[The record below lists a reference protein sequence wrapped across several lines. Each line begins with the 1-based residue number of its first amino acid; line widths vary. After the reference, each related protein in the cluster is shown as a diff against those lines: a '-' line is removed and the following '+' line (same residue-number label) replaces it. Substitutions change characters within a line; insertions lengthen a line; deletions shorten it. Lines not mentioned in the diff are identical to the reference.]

1 MERSVLARRLGIGIG
16 AIATVAMAV
25 IAAAPWPRPG
35 ASASTQAEILLLY
48 VGADDCAPCRVWQ
61 NGEGAA
67 FRASAQFA
75 RLSYREVKSATLL
88 DVLKDE
94 HWPDDLRGYRDRLGA
109 GAGGPGCS
117 SALACCGGTSSR
129 CTTLASTSDRVRKTV
144 TRSVMRVSSPPQR
157 ARRTLRS

>member
-35 ASASTQAEILLLY
+35 SSASTQAEILLLY

-67 FRASAQFA
+67 FRASAQIA

-109 GAGGPGCS
+109 GAGVPLWLVIADGEIVGRAFGAS
-117 SALACCGGTSSR
+117 QWRSAVLPKLES
-129 CTTLASTSDRVRKTV
+129 LL
-144 TRSVMRVSSPPQR
+144 P
-157 ARRTLRS
+157 